1 MSAGVEMDAGY
12 RVVYKF
18 GALAPISYTYGSS
31 MFVRWQ
37 SRKRATPEF
46 GGWGKPLKNVRY
58 RGRHGISRRGSN
70 KQDVHWAATL
80 VESVRVEGKPAPR
93 HVAYL
98 GGITESAIE
107 IAAQR
112 CFFWDKV
119 TEHLDGLH
127 NRLSPEDRQRIE
139 SAIAKK
145 VAGPPTKEERARLD
159 REREEILGDL
169 KAL

>member
-1 MSAGVEMDAGY
+1 MASAAAAG
-12 RVVYKF
+12 
-18 GALAPISYTYGSS
+18 
-31 MFVRWQ
+31 
-37 SRKRATPEF
+37 
-46 GGWGKPLKNVRY
+46 
-58 RGRHGISRRGSN
+58 
-70 KQDVHWAATL
+70 
-80 VESVRVEGKPAPR
+80 VRVEGKPAPR

-139 SAIAKK
+139 SAVAKK
-145 VAGPPTKEERARLD
+145 VAGPLTKEERERLD
-159 REREEILGDL
+159 REHKEILGDL

>member
-1 MSAGVEMDAGY
+1 
-12 RVVYKF
+12 
-18 GALAPISYTYGSS
+18 

-46 GGWGKPLKNVRY
+46 GGWSKPLKNVCY
-58 RGRHGISRRGSN
+58 RGHHGISRRGSN
-70 KQDVHWAATL
+70 KQDVHWAAIL
-80 VESVRVEGKPAPR
+80 IESVRVEGKPAPR

-119 TEHLDGLH
+119 TEHLDGLQ

-169 KAL
+169 RSARFQAKADEDDNDEK

>member
-1 MSAGVEMDAGY
+1 M
-12 RVVYKF
+12 
-18 GALAPISYTYGSS
+18 
-31 MFVRWQ
+31 
-37 SRKRATPEF
+37 PEF

-58 RGRHGISRRGSN
+58 RGHHGISRRGSN
-70 KQDVHWAATL
+70 KQDVHWAAIL
-80 VESVRVEGKPAPR
+80 VESVRVKGKPAPR

-112 CFFWDKV
+112 RFFWDEV
-119 TEHLDGLH
+119 TERLDGL
-127 NRLSPEDRQRIE
+127 RLSPEDRQRIE

-145 VAGPPTKEERARLD
+145 VAGPPTKEERERLD
-159 REREEILGDL
+159 RELKEILGDF